1 MLRKVIIGAAA
12 MGVAILLFIGYIR
25 LTGTKGIRTS
35 DTSDIPNIPDTG
47 LTDQNRRI
55 DKTTVRSAQQA
66 RYTILDPLTKRVRRE
81 FGFESLLN
89 PDEQSNNWQVRKPY
103 MNVFESRFRCRMDAE
118 EGAVQ
123 VEYSGG
129 NVVPKDARMMGKVV
143 IRLLPTDRKRLSETV
158 ILMDD
163 LNYSSERSEFF
174 TDGPVQLIS
183 AQSRLLGK
191 GMQMIYNPQNGRIEY
206 FRIKEIESIRIR
218 KVVTGNLL
226 GKSPAEDKPEP
237 AVASDDKLS
246 PEKTQ
251 NQPIQVKD
259 PNSLTI
265 PQPKPAEKQQ
275 PISDEKLYYEC
286 SLRRDVK
293 IRYGKQVIVQGA
305 EEINIRNLLWG
316 SQPVDSSPASSP
328 QTQTETATGQ
338 AAAKQNGETT
348 TPTSPAVQNAE
359 PQIADDWNRRTQLPP
374 TPADDDETDVFVT
387 CGGGLIVKP
396 IDSAFD
402 PAKESAVN
410 NPPQGGTAG
419 NAVAAALQV
428 STPAIEP
435 VRVEEPS
442 GAMRKP
448 AQFEARKLDY
458 DLNTGSAAA
467 DGPIRFTFYPSDPND
482 PNLPLPV
489 IITAQKNTEFL
500 AGVDKKTIQQ
510 VVFHKDVIG
519 DATEEKPGE
528 KTIRRFY
535 GDTLTVDLAADPN
548 GRTQISHI
556 AVADGSPKLQAIR
569 YRDGVKIN
577 HVELLSKRF
586 DYEQA
591 KRTVVAVGPGRI
603 ELNNKQAVVDE
614 TTAKKKQSLDLRRP
628 CYALLEGFDTLTW
641 LTAEDKVL
649 ADARKDTLNLS
660 YLPMKEETVPDEENL
675 VRMAVSNVELRF
687 GRDAV
692 GKSVLSEIYADNG
705 VYLEQRN
712 KHILIGETLH
722 YTGADGWVHIE
733 GSENRPCLADG
744 ARVPVIDYNFLT
756 EKLKFK
762 LSKTPGAISLPQK

>member
-35 DTSDIPNIPDTG
+35 DTSGIPDIPDTG
-47 LTDQNRRI
+47 LIGQDRRI
-55 DKTTVRSAQQA
+55 DKTMVRSAQQA

-103 MNVFESRFRCRMDAE
+103 MNVFESRFRCRLDAE

-123 VEYSGG
+123 VDYSGG

-143 IRLLPTDRKRLSETV
+143 IRLLPTDTKRLSETV

-174 TDGPVQLIS
+174 TDGPVQLVS

-206 FRIKEIESIRIR
+206 FRIKKIESIRI
-218 KVVTGNLL
+218 KKAVTGNLL
-226 GKSPAEDKPEP
+226 GQPQTEDKTVPVIVP
-237 AVASDDKLS
+237 DNVSS
-246 PEKTQ
+246 EKTQ
-251 NQPIQVKD
+251 GQSVQVED
-259 PNSLTI
+259 TNSVAISL
-265 PQPKPAEKQQ
+265 PQPAEKQQ
-275 PISDEKLYYEC
+275 SVSDEKLYYEC

-293 IRYGKQVIVQGA
+293 IRYGKQVIVRGA

-338 AAAKQNGETT
+338 PAAKQNGETA

-359 PQIADDWNRRTQLPP
+359 PQIADDWNRRTQLPQ

-387 CGGGLIVKP
+387 CSGGLIVKP

-410 NPPQGGTAG
+410 NPPQEETAG
-419 NAVAAALQV
+419 NTVAAASQV

-435 VRVEEPS
+435 VQVEEPS
-442 GAMRKP
+442 GATRKP

-482 PNLPLPV
+482 PNLLLPV

-500 AGVDKKTIQQ
+500 AGTDKKTIQQ
-510 VVFHKDVIG
+510 VVFHKNVIG
-519 DATEEKPGE
+519 DATEEKTNE
-528 KTIRRFY
+528 KTVRRFY
-535 GDTLTVDLAADPN
+535 GDTLTVDLAADPMAEHK
-548 GRTQISHI
+548 S
-556 AVADGSPKLQAIR
+556 AMSPL
-569 YRDGVKIN
+569 
-577 HVELLSKRF
+577 
-586 DYEQA
+586 
-591 KRTVVAVGPGRI
+591 
-603 ELNNKQAVVDE
+603 
-614 TTAKKKQSLDLRRP
+614 
-628 CYALLEGFDTLTW
+628 
-641 LTAEDKVL
+641 LTA
-649 ADARKDTLNLS
+649 ARNS
-660 YLPMKEETVPDEENL
+660 
-675 VRMAVSNVELRF
+675 RRF
-687 GRDAV
+687 GIAT
-692 GKSVLSEIYADNG
+692 A
-705 VYLEQRN
+705 
-712 KHILIGETLH
+712 
-722 YTGADGWVHIE
+722 
-733 GSENRPCLADG
+733 
-744 ARVPVIDYNFLT
+744 
-756 EKLKFK
+756 
-762 LSKTPGAISLPQK
+762 QK